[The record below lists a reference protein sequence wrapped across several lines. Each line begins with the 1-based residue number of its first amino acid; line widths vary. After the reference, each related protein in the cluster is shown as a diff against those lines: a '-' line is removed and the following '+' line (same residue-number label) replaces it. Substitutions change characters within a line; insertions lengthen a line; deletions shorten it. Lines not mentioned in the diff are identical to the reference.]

1 MVFTSSLEAFK
12 NEARMLAK
20 SLSVGMEATV
30 IALSG
35 DLGAGKTTF
44 AKEMAKAFD
53 IEEGV
58 TSPTFVIEKIYA
70 CGRGPFRKLIHIDAY
85 RLKDQS
91 ELLALGWDQIVR
103 EKENLIIL
111 EWPEHVAGL
120 VPERAVRLRFSV
132 LDGEAREV
140 IRRGRVASHRFGCR
154 FRGCRRR
161 RSRD

>member
-85 RLKDQS
+85 RLKDQR
-91 ELLALGWDQIVR
+91 ELLVLGWDQIVR
-103 EKENLIIL
+103 EKENLIVL

-120 VPERAVRLRFSV
+120 VPERAVRVTLKIISE
-132 LDGEAREV
+132 DSRE
-140 IRRGRVASHRFGCR
+140 ILYGQG
-154 FRGCRRR
+154 
-161 RSRD
+161 